1 MSPSHRS
8 VREWSRKASTTRQY
22 SKQRALL
29 DKLVATAKNNRFKV
43 FLDWAEAP
51 GKNVPGIVPESSA
64 DVGKARLA
72 QHIYASLPMSTESRN
87 AILDRPHP
95 GGIHMGGME
104 QARPEARSCAGKCQ
118 PQYHE
123 SCDISSQSQTITYR
137 SSLKSGR
144 KFSAARVGK
153 LADRHG
159 PTMLGE
165 QP

>member
-95 GGIHMGGME
+95 GGFIWE
-104 QARPEARSCAGKCQ
+104 AWSRPAQRLDLA
-118 PQYHE
+118 PVNA
-123 SCDISSQSQTITYR
+123 
-137 SSLKSGR
+137 SLNTTSHVIYLPKAKR
-144 KFSAARVGK
+144 
-153 LADRHG
+153 
-159 PTMLGE
+159 
-165 QP
+165 